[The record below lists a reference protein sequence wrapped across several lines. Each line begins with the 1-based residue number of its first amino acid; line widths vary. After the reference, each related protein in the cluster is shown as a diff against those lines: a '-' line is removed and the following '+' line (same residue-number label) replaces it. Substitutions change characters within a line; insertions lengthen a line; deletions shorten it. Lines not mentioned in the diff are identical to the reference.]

1 VPISLPRSFDHVCD
15 VSHYLQGRLGQRLLL
30 LLTQAL
36 ILVESLGSVCDPE
49 LERERLLVL
58 DQDFLAVLLLT
69 DLDLI
74 MMDLDLIMM
83 DLDLT
88 LMDLDLTFMDLDLTL
103 MDLDVLVHG
112 LRMLMLG
119 MDVVVVDLRLHK
131 VHFSLLLDVFVE
143 CNHVDSESLKP
154 FLALVG
160 VEGGGVTLEVR
171 FVGLHDC
178 GGEEVRYAVGG
189 WWSGGEEVRYA
200 VGGLWSRQQKS
211 RTLAQGEN
219 RGDLRLPR
227 TLAQEKNPR

>member
-1 VPISLPRSFDHVCD
+1 VPISLPWSFDHVGD
-15 VSHYLQGRLGQRLLL
+15 VSHYLQGRLGKRLLL

-36 ILVESLGSVCDPE
+36 VLVEPLGSVCDPE
-49 LERERLLVL
+49 LERQRLLVL
-58 DQDFLAVLLLT
+58 DQESLAVLLL
-69 DLDLI
+69 
-74 MMDLDLIMM
+74 MDLDLILM

-88 LMDLDLTFMDLDLTL
+88 LMDLDLTL

-112 LRMLMLG
+112 LSMLMLG

-171 FVGLHDC
+171 FV
-178 GGEEVRYAVGG
+178 
-189 WWSGGEEVRYA
+189 
-200 VGGLWSRQQKS
+200 
-211 RTLAQGEN
+211 
-219 RGDLRLPR
+219 
-227 TLAQEKNPR
+227 